1 MDKANESQ
9 ERQFTTIMFDIDFF
23 KQVNDT
29 YGHAGGDAVLIEFA
43 KLLETEIT
51 SPNVVGR
58 IGGEEFLAI
67 LYLNQDQAAEFCKK
81 LIIKINNN
89 TVHFDGIDI
98 KITSSG
104 GVAFS
109 TETETSADLTN
120 KADERLYEA
129 KKSGRNR
136 FKLID
141 TELVGD
147 Q

>member
-1 MDKANESQ
+1 MNKILLNSAIQ
-9 ERQFTTIMFDIDFF
+9 EF
-23 KQVNDT
+23 
-29 YGHAGGDAVLIEFA
+29 
-43 KLLETEIT
+43 IT
-51 SPNVVGR
+51 SHIHSNIHELVLKGSP
-58 IGGEEFLAI
+58 
-67 LYLNQDQAAEFCKK
+67 
-81 LIIKINNN
+81 
-89 TVHFDGIDI
+89 FDGIDI

>member
-1 MDKANESQ
+1 
-9 ERQFTTIMFDIDFF
+9 
-23 KQVNDT
+23 
-29 YGHAGGDAVLIEFA
+29 LIEFA

>member
-1 MDKANESQ
+1 MHKD
-9 ERQFTTIMFDIDFF
+9 
-23 KQVNDT
+23 
-29 YGHAGGDAVLIEFA
+29 VL
-43 KLLETEIT
+43 
-51 SPNVVGR
+51 VVGAPGR
-58 IGGEEFLAI
+58 NSNNGSVFT
-67 LYLNQDQAAEFCKK
+67 F
-81 LIIKINNN
+81 IKINNN

-147 Q
+147 

>member
-1 MDKANESQ
+1 M
-9 ERQFTTIMFDIDFF
+9 
-23 KQVNDT
+23 
-29 YGHAGGDAVLIEFA
+29 
-43 KLLETEIT
+43 
-51 SPNVVGR
+51 
-58 IGGEEFLAI
+58 AI
-67 LYLNQDQAAEFCKK
+67 LYLNQDQTAEFCKK
-81 LIIKINNN
+81 LIIKINEN
-89 TVHFDGIDI
+89 TVNFDGIDI